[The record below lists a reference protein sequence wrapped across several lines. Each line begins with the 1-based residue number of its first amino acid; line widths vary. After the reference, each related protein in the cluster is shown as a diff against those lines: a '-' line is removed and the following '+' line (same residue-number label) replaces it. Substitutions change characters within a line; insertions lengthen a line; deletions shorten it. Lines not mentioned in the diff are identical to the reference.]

1 VDFIQQSKA
10 FDEISVGNLTPNAI
24 AIYYHLFHVN
34 NRTGWKE
41 WFTQSDYWIGQ
52 AVGIRRSET
61 IFAALNL
68 LKQKGLID
76 FVRGTKRN
84 QPTKYKIM
92 PLDMVLKNSTKTDEN
107 IVQKPTKNRREPSA
121 KTDENIGAILN
132 NKHKQEPK
140 PRQVNNVSAR
150 AKFVPPTLEEV
161 NEYVMERGLHVVA
174 KDFYD
179 YFTVGEWKDKNGV
192 PVRNWKQK
200 ILTWEKFQTKEKLST
215 KPQSS
220 TQDDIDSAIE
230 FFRRREE
237 EENDEGRSDFA
248 GY

>member
-1 VDFIQQSKA
+1 MDFIQQSKA

-52 AVGIRRSET
+52 AVGIKRRET
-61 IFAALNL
+61 ILAALNL
-68 LKQKGLID
+68 LKQKGCID
-76 FVRGTKRN
+76 FERGAKRN
-84 QPTKYKIM
+84 QPTRYKII
-92 PLDMVLKNSTKTDEN
+92 PLLN
-107 IVQKPTKNRREPSA
+107 SA
-121 KTDENIGAILN
+121 KDSAKDSAKHSPKRSAKDSGNPKQETIN
-132 NKHKQEPK
+132 NKPKQK
-140 PRQVNNVSAR
+140 QVNNAGAR
-150 AKFVPPTLEEV
+150 AKFIPPTLEEV

-237 EENDEGRSDFA
+237 EENDEGRSDFE